1 MTIFQI
7 AAVLMTLT
15 ALFSCANH
23 RVFRLPTTIG
33 VQGLTLRRLVLHIVG
48 QGAGE
53 VSKVPAA

>member
-23 RVFRLPTTIG
+23 HVFRLPTTIG
-33 VQGLTLRRLVLHIVG
+33 VQGLTLRG
-48 QGAGE
+48 WCCTSWGG
-53 VSKVPAA
+53 VPVK